1 MTTKMRDIKNFL
13 LVFDREK
20 GELIQQR
27 DFGADVEAAV
37 EEYQRLERAHRTD
50 RRYDIVLV
58 GSDSIESVQVTHASY
73 VRSGMESVEQYLRSV
88 MEDNGIAVN

>member
-1 MTTKMRDIKNFL
+1 MERDDERMVTSMTTKMRDIKNFL

-37 EEYQRLERAHRTD
+37 EE
-50 RRYDIVLV
+50 
-58 GSDSIESVQVTHASY
+58 
-73 VRSGMESVEQYLRSV
+73 
-88 MEDNGIAVN
+88 